1 MPAARAFLF
10 LGLATAFL
18 VVAAAVPGMTWMA
31 AALDGLVLLAVVVDH
46 RRAARTRVAAR
57 RSWPPLLVQGAP
69 AEVEV
74 RITAARP
81 VRLLLRE
88 ALHPALAAQP
98 LRQALQAGAK
108 ADAVWRFV
116 LRPRRRGE
124 HEVGPLTARVL
135 GPWGFAWAQRDLIA
149 PEPHRVYPQVRWEG
163 RVGQLLA
170 LAHRRELGQAP
181 VRHHGLGIEPY
192 ALREH
197 RPGDPPTRIH
207 WKATARHDRLISRE
221 DTWER
226 GRRLVV
232 LLDCARG
239 MASVDSG
246 RSKLDHALAAT
257 LALARVAAG
266 RGDRV
271 TVIAFSDRVER
282 LVRVQAGSDARA
294 YDALF
299 DLEARLAEPAY
310 DLAAETSLSVEPR
323 AATLFLLTSVV
334 DLAAAELLRE
344 AIVSA
349 RRRHRPVLVNL
360 EDPELNALAL
370 GIPASAPEAFAKVAS
385 LEILLANRRLGRRLG
400 RAGIR
405 LVTTSADRLAWDTLE
420 SYLGASRGR
429 GASAKVLAGLGA

>member
-10 LGLATAFL
+10 LGLATSLLAVAA
-18 VVAAAVPGMTWMA
+18 VVPGLGALAAAVDA
-31 AALDGLVLLAVVVDH
+31 AVLVLVLVDH
-46 RRAARTRVAAR
+46 RRGARIAVSAR
-57 RSWPPLLVQGAP
+57 RSWPPLLVQGAA
-69 AEVEV
+69 AEIEV
-74 RITAARP
+74 RLSADRP
-81 VRLLLRE
+81 VRLRLRE
-88 ALHPALAAQP
+88 ALHPALAESP
-98 LRQALQAGAK
+98 LRTELAVGPRT
-108 ADAVWRFV
+108 DSVWRYT
-116 LRPRRRGE
+116 LHPRRRGE
-124 HEVGPLTARVL
+124 HTIGPLSARLL
-135 GPWGFAWAQRDLIA
+135 GPWGFAWSQRELLG
-149 PEPHRVYPQVRWEG
+149 PEERRVYPQVRWEG
-163 RVGQLLA
+163 RVGRLLA

-181 VRHHGLGIEPY
+181 VRRHGIGVEPY

-207 WKATARHDRLISRE
+207 WKASARHGKLISRE

-232 LLDCARG
+232 LLDCARA
-239 MASVDSG
+239 MASVAGG

-257 LALARVAAG
+257 LALIRVAAG

-271 TVIAFSDRVER
+271 TVVAFSDRVER
-282 LVRVQAGSDARA
+282 VVRVSAGRDARA
-294 YDALF
+294 YDALY
-299 DLEARLAEPAY
+299 DLEARLVEPAY

-323 AATLFLLTSVV
+323 TASLFLLTSVV

-344 AIVSA
+344 AVVSA

-385 LEILLANRRLGRRLG
+385 LEILLANRRLGRRLS

-420 SYLGASRGR
+420 SYLELGRGR
-429 GASAKVLAGLGA
+429 GSAEVLARLRA